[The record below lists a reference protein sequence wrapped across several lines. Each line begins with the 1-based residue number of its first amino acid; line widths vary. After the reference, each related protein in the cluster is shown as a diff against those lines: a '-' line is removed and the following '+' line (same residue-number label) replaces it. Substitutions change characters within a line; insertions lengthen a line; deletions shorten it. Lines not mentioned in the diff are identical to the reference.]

1 MNLVTFLDTVEFL
14 SALAALAILFWNWRK
29 GFSEE
34 AKVLLAILILFKLYH
49 GFSNIMQWS
58 GITVAFDEWEDYLE
72 IIVPGLWAGFAAL
85 FILWR
90 QTDDLLKMDRMRDAL
105 IADVSH
111 ELKTPVAKHSM
122 QMEIIKPIMQNHE
135 LSVDELK
142 ALRVME
148 ESIRRQENVI
158 RNLLDLSRLEAGRRQ
173 FRRQRVSLNEICSK
187 VLEDYRYEIEVYGLE
202 VTCSVPPIDIVSD
215 GEMLWHLISNLV
227 SNSIKFRREEVPA
240 KVNIAAVEDNGQ
252 VTLRVID
259 NGRGMSG
266 KEIENAF
273 DRFYQT
279 TASAEGSG
287 VGLSICKAIAEGLDC
302 RLGLESPGK
311 GQGTTAAITFPPS

>member
-1 MNLVTFLDTVEFL
+1 MNFVTFFDTIEFL

-29 GFSEE
+29 GFPKE
-34 AKVLLAILILFKLYH
+34 AKVLLATLLLFKLYH

-58 GITVAFDEWEDYLE
+58 GVTMAFDEWEDYLE

-90 QTDDLLKMDRMRDAL
+90 QKEDLLKIDRMRDAL

-122 QMEIIKPIMQNHE
+122 QMEIIKPIIRKHK
-135 LSVDELK
+135 LSVEESK
-142 ALRVME
+142 ALHVME
-148 ESIRRQENVI
+148 QSIRRQESVI
-158 RNLLDLSRLEAGRRQ
+158 RNLLDLSRLEAGRRR
-173 FRRQRVSLNEICSK
+173 FRRQRVNLNEICSK
-187 VLEDYRYEIEVYGLE
+187 VIEDF
-202 VTCSVPPIDIVSD
+202 
-215 GEMLWHLISNLV
+215 
-227 SNSIKFRREEVPA
+227 NSIKFRREEVPA
-240 KVNIAAVEDNGQ
+240 KMSIAAAEDNGH

-259 NGRGMSG
+259 NGRGMDSE
-266 KEIENAF
+266 EIENAF

-287 VGLSICKAIAEGLDC
+287 VGLSICEATAEGIGCKLT
-302 RLGLESPGK
+302 LESPGK
-311 GQGTTAAITFPPS
+311 GQGTTAVITFPPT